1 MIERRRSYDAI
12 DVLSLLASLLAMLLV
27 IAGAVFMLL
36 SSALYTELYGDL
48 GIQNS
53 TTTVSSL
60 IMMGS
65 IALALFFLSARALF
79 GSQPL
84 LSHKS
89 SPNWLAL
96 VLIFPVIVWV
106 GLGVYNNDLPA
117 MLGPAVHTLGAAIP
131 VFVAIVIVRLHG
143 PTVSK
148 RRIWGQFFTGVWA
161 TPTIAI
167 VIEVAALGAMIIA
180 IIVVLASSTTG
191 RELINAL
198 MRPQI
203 WNSPFDV
210 EPIQALFEQPWV
222 VGLLLMY
229 IILVVPA
236 IEEIVKTITIWPI
249 LRRPLSSLEA
259 FLSGV
264 LGGAGFALVEALFLT
279 QPGSDWASTIV
290 AGNRRGDQET
300 PLETFPG
307 SLLGICHPS
316 RSMERCSGWH
326 CIRNT
331 QRRNT
336 ADHISDHPRQS
347 FHCGGNHTSCRVELD
362 RVWWIGALLKAP
374 CGAIRSWRRIRIY
387 LSAAQRSPNPL
398 GNVTFLSRSL
408 MSDWSRNWLGV
419 MKYLFLSAL
428 TTSHVMDDVIHQT
441 AKDNDC
447 DRDIEWSHDRT

>member
-198 MRPQI
+198 MRPQF
-203 WNSPFDV
+203 WTSPFDV

-222 VGLLLMY
+222 IGLLLMY

-290 AGNRRGDQET
+290 ARAGATMMHTFTAGLSCWGIAEGIKKRRWRRFLGAFSVSVTLHGLWNAVAVGIAYATLSAET
-300 PLETFPG
+300 QQITFPTIPA
-307 SLLGICHPS
+307 SLFTVGGTTLLVVLSLIAFGGLVLFSKHLAGQ
-316 RSMERCSGWH
+316 SGAGDASES
-326 CIRNT
+326 T
-331 QRRNT
+331 
-336 ADHISDHPRQS
+336 
-347 FHCGGNHTSCRVELD
+347 
-362 RVWWIGALLKAP
+362 
-374 CGAIRSWRRIRIY
+374 
-387 LSAAQRSPNPL
+387 
-398 GNVTFLSRSL
+398 
-408 MSDWSRNWLGV
+408 
-419 MKYLFLSAL
+419 
-428 TTSHVMDDVIHQT
+428 
-441 AKDNDC
+441 
-447 DRDIEWSHDRT
+447 